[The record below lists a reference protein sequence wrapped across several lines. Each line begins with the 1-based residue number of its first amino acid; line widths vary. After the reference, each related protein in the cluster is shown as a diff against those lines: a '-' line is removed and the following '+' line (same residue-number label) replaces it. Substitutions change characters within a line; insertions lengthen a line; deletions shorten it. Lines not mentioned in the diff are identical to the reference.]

1 VTQPRRS
8 SLRWLALIVFA
19 LVAAA
24 FAYLN
29 ADERVAIHLGYAV
42 FYQVPLVAVVFAVY
56 VLGMMTMFALGL
68 RHDFRV
74 RKVLRQHGLTM
85 VDAPVHPDPPS
96 ARPPPDLEP

>member
-1 VTQPRRS
+1 VTQPPRS
-8 SLRWLALIVFA
+8 SLRWLALTVFA

-29 ADERVAIHLGYAV
+29 ADERVAIHLGSVV
-42 FYQVPLVAVVFAVY
+42 FYQVPLVAVVFAAY

-68 RHDFRV
+68 RHDLRV

-85 VDAPVHPDPPS
+85 VDAPVPSEPP
-96 ARPPPDLEP
+96 ARPPPDPEP